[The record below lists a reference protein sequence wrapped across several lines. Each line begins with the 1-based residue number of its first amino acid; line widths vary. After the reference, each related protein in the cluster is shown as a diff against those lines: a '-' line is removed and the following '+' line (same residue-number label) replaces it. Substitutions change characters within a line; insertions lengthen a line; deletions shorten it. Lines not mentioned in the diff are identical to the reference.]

1 MTLNVNNA
9 IDKNRSKS
17 GTTLFSRS
25 LIPLNKVVD
34 KQNKFRNSNVD
45 QMFKLASNLRSRNAL
60 TTLKLVN
67 IYWFTTQKK
76 SQELVKLRM
85 FSVTCNTMQCISR
98 FPPQHVTLCLT
109 NVNISVWLGPAVI
122 GFPIQW

>member
-1 MTLNVNNA
+1 MTLNVNNV

-34 KQNKFRNSNVD
+34 KQNKFRTSNVD

-76 SQELVKLRM
+76 ITGV
-85 FSVTCNTMQCISR
+85 
-98 FPPQHVTLCLT
+98 
-109 NVNISVWLGPAVI
+109 G
-122 GFPIQW
+122 